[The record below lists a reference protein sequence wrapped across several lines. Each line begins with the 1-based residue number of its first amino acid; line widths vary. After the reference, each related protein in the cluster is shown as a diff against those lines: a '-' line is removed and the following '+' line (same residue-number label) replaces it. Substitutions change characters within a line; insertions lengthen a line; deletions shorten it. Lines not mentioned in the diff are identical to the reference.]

1 MNHAMVC
8 YLVGWMLS
16 VEGGILLLPM
26 LTAVIYQEPIAFA
39 YLAVSALCL
48 VFSCLFTRCKPKN
61 TRFYAREGFVTVSL
75 CWIVLALTGALPFWL
90 SGEIPSYVDALFE
103 SISGFTTT
111 GATIL
116 GDVEALSHASLLWRS
131 LTHWVGGM
139 GVLVFMLAV
148 LPLAGGQTIYLMRR

>member
-75 CWIVLALTGALPFWL
+75 CWIVLALTAVKSYTVLTVSAWK
-90 SGEIPSYVDALFE
+90 PSFPWTKR
-103 SISGFTTT
+103 IG
-111 GATIL
+111 
-116 GDVEALSHASLLWRS
+116 
-131 LTHWVGGM
+131 
-139 GVLVFMLAV
+139 
-148 LPLAGGQTIYLMRR
+148 MRRKR